1 MRAAVE
7 RSLARELARQ
17 LKRSTA
23 DLVEFASAL
32 IGIPSENPP
41 GTAYNKCAAL
51 ISRRLRELGLTTG
64 ISNPSGS
71 GPIVQG
77 TFGEDG
83 RALYFSGHYDVVPA
97 QSREQ
102 FRPVVRKANL
112 HGRGSADMKGGI
124 AAMAFAIHSLKA
136 IGFEPAGRVI
146 SVSVP
151 DEETSG
157 PRGTVALCRAGLI
170 ERDALGML
178 TMEPTSGVI
187 WNGNRGVISLR
198 ITVRGR
204 PAHVGVHYRGVN
216 AFQKMLDI
224 AEEVRAL
231 EREVSERRTA
241 FNMRPDAARRSVL
254 LLGGELSGGHL
265 FNAVPDRVSF
275 SVDRRTNPEENFDAE
290 RARLHAIVTRA
301 RQRGVK
307 VEVEELQQGRS
318 SATSARGTLGRV
330 LAKSIRSATG
340 KAARFE
346 LCPGV
351 LETRH
356 YAALGIPALAYGPGL
371 LSISHGPNEFVSI
384 SKLVECAE
392 VYARTAV
399 ALLAPAG

>member
-1 MRAAVE
+1 MRASVD
-7 RSLARELARQ
+7 RSLTREIRRQ
-17 LKRSTA
+17 LKRRTA

-32 IGIPSENPP
+32 IRIPSENPP
-41 GTAYNKCAAL
+41 GTGYDKCAAL
-51 ISRRLRELGLTTG
+51 IASTLRQLGLTTHTV
-64 ISNPSGS
+64 NPSGA
-71 GPIVQG
+71 GPVVIG
-77 TFGEDG
+77 THGDGG

-97 QSREQ
+97 QSSEQ
-102 FRPVVRKANL
+102 FKPVVRKANL

-124 AAMAFAIHSLKA
+124 AAMAFAIHALKE
-136 IGFEPAGRVI
+136 IGVEPTGRVI

-157 PRGTVALCRAGLI
+157 PHGTVALAAAGLI

-187 WNGNRGVISLR
+187 WNGNRGVVTLR

-204 PAHVGVHYRGVN
+204 PAHVGMHFRGVN
-216 AFQKMLDI
+216 AFRGMLDVA
-224 AEEVRAL
+224 AEFAAL
-231 EREVSERRTA
+231 EREVTERRTA
-241 FNMRPDAARRSVL
+241 FNIKPDAARRSVL

-275 SVDRRTNPEENFDAE
+275 TVDRRTNPEESFDEE
-290 RARLHAIVTRA
+290 RERLLAIVTRA
-301 RQRGVK
+301 RERGLTVN
-307 VEVEELQQGRS
+307 VEELQQGRS
-318 SATSARGTLGRV
+318 SATSAKGP
-330 LAKSIRSATG
+330 LALALTTSIRAVTR
-340 KAARFE
+340 KPARFE

-371 LSISHGPNEFVSI
+371 LSVAHGPNEFVSVG
-384 SKLVECAE
+384 KLVDCAE

-399 ALLAPAG
+399 RLLA